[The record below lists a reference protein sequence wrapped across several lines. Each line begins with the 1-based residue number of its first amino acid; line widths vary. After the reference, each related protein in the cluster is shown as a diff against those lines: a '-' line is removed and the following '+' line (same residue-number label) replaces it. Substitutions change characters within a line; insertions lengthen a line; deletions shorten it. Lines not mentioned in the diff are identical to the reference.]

1 MNARQVVLSCVD
13 KIKMPRAFGAGKS
26 MNAIVAT
33 LPMPTEFHLAPLP
46 TQADSDRELAALWIG
61 RHESV
66 HTRRNYQR
74 RADALLAYLAKE
86 GRDLSSA
93 RIVDVQAYL
102 ATLANQ
108 APATRANAAAT
119 VKSLLSFAQE
129 VGYIRF
135 NVGKAI
141 KAPAVKGTLAERI
154 MEESDTMR
162 MIALETNARN
172 HALLTIIY
180 GAGLRI
186 SEACALRWRDLVAR
200 GDAGQATIFGKGG
213 KTRAILLSGNTWR
226 KLGAIR
232 GAAEQD
238 TPVFPSRKG
247 GLALD
252 PSQVHRIVKTAAAR
266 AGLSSEVSTHWLRH
280 AHASHSLDRGAPI
293 HLVQGTLGHASVAT
307 TGRYTHARPLCKGR
321 LDFPQ

>member
-1 MNARQVVLSCVD
+1 MTKDLPAIS
-13 KIKMPRAFGAGKS
+13 KS
-26 MNAIVAT
+26 TASLVAS
-33 LPMPTEFHLAPLP
+33 
-46 TQADSDRELAALWIG
+46 QADTDRELVALWIG
-61 RHESV
+61 RHESP

-74 RADALLAYLAKE
+74 QADGLLAFLARA
-86 GRDLSSA
+86 GRALGST
-93 RIVDVQAYL
+93 RICDVQAHL
-102 ATLANQ
+102 ATMHDK
-108 APATRANAAAT
+108 APATRANATAA

-141 KAPAVKGTLAERI
+141 KAPSVKGTLAERI

-172 HALLTIIY
+172 HVLLTLMY

-186 SEACALRWRDLVAR
+186 SEACALRWRDLVVR

-226 KLGAIR
+226 KLAAIR
-232 GAAEQD
+232 GDASQD
-238 TPVFPSRKG
+238 APVFPSRKG
-247 GLALD
+247 GLTLD

-266 AGLSSEVSTHWLRH
+266 AGLSPEVSTHWLRH

-307 TGRYTHARPLCKGR
+307 TGRYTHARPTDSSSRYLGV
-321 LDFPQ
+321 